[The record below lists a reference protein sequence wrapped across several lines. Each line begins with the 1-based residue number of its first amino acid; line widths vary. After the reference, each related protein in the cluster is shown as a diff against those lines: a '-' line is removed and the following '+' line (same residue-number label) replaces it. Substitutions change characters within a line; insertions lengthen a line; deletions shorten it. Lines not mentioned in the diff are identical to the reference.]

1 MKVNTDIIRNI
12 TTTHRSEII
21 DAIHEAEFNSF
32 AEGNVWNV
40 IVSTSG
46 VVNAFPETSSGK
58 LFYDWGDGFAEV
70 SVYTADNRDI
80 DIRDVMEPG
89 ETEEEAIR
97 AMIENIDMEAELE
110 AIEARIDTALA
121 YLEQDEA

>member
-1 MKVNTDIIRNI
+1 MKIDTAIIRNI
-12 TTTHRSEII
+12 TTTHRSEIV
-21 DAIHEAEFNSF
+21 DAIRDAEFNSF

-46 VVNAFPETSSGK
+46 AVNVFPETSSGK
-58 LFYDWGDGFAEV
+58 LIYDWGDGFAEV

-80 DIRDVMEPG
+80 DIRDVMEPE

-110 AIEARIDTALA
+110 AIEARIDTALS
-121 YLEQDEA
+121 YIEQEF

>member
-1 MKVNTDIIRNI
+1 MKINTDIIRNI
-12 TTTHRSEII
+12 TTTHRNEIV
-21 DAIHEAEFNSF
+21 DAIREAEFNSF
-32 AEGNVWNV
+32 KEGNVCNV

-46 VVNAFPETSSGK
+46 VANVFPETSRGK
-58 LFYDWGDGFAEV
+58 LFYDWGEGFAEI

-97 AMIENIDMEAELE
+97 AMIDNIDMVAELE
-110 AIEARIDTALA
+110 AIEARIDTALS
-121 YLEQDEA
+121 YIEQEL